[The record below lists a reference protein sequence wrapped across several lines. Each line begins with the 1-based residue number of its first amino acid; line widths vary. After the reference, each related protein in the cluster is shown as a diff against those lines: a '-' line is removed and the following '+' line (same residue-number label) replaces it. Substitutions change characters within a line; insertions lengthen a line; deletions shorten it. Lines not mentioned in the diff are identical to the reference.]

1 MDMKA
6 LTDQGGHGMNGY
18 YVSSGYMG
26 LVDGIY
32 RLFADETDYLDWIRE
47 ED

>member
-1 MDMKA
+1 
-6 LTDQGGHGMNGY
+6 MNGY
-18 YVSSGYMG
+18 YISSGYMG
-26 LVDGIY
+26 LVDGTY

>member
-1 MDMKA
+1 
-6 LTDQGGHGMNGY
+6 MNGY
-18 YVSSGYMG
+18 YISSGYMG
-26 LVDGIY
+26 FVDGTY